1 MVSKIIYED
10 LLYILSMTIIAFN
23 SLSKLEWD
31 CNWVI
36 MIKCLTKNVKQSKC
50 FLLHVLQFHLV
61 VDFTVKIFSFPF
73 NYRKSHGG

>member
-36 MIKCLTKNVKQSKC
+36 MIKCLTKNVKQSK
-50 FLLHVLQFHLV
+50 
-61 VDFTVKIFSFPF
+61 
-73 NYRKSHGG
+73 